1 MSHDF
6 YIGMSY
12 GATGLIVAALIVW
25 VVMDGRNRQRELKIL
40 EASGIRRRGGNK
52 PKSDAA

>member
-12 GATGLIVAALIVW
+12 GATGLIVASLIAW
-25 VVMDGRNRQRELKIL
+25 VVMDGRHRQRELKLL
-40 EASGIRRRGGNK
+40 EASGVRRRPQ
-52 PKSDAA
+52 PKTKVDAA

>member
-12 GATGLIVAALIVW
+12 GATGFIVAALIVW